1 MRIRRGAFG
10 EIRPVSSKGFVR
22 FEKKERVNTGEAN
35 RLPAK

>member
-1 MRIRRGAFG
+1 MSIKRGAFG

-22 FEKKERVNTGEAN
+22 IEKKEGVNTGEAN